1 MENLQPEKI
10 ASLSSVSPASM
21 PTERT
26 EWAERDVEEFL
37 ALPFISEFVFRNVRT
52 TVHRKQEE
60 VADFLILHRGTCLLV
75 EQKCQEDP
83 GLRTPRKAELWARK
97 KAKEGWSQ
105 VRRAFTR
112 PRDFP
117 VWCDHSRRGRVEF
130 RNGLPPIQHGIVT
143 VEVFQPVDLL
153 PDAESLPLDHD
164 GVPITYLS
172 VNDFLNLAVQLR
184 SVPELM
190 DYLAARR
197 SLPPADLRLIGE
209 EKTLLSF
216 YLLNDGSFAG
226 CAGRSDARMAVAAQQ
241 DRLRVALQRKFEA
254 DRYAYLLEH
263 VADELASRN
272 PKFSE
277 GVPPELAAAYDP
289 ADKRQNYL
297 EMQAALADLRLRER
311 VELGSAFHGA
321 IEQVAGKG
329 QGLTFRAARFDSMP
343 EWVYVLGASK
353 NVDRAGLLSSM
364 TVLMG
369 GAMAF
374 YDKLKCLVIVD
385 RDNSGY
391 EVALSRPGV
400 RPTQAH
406 VEAGK
411 RLFGGLRITSTPLR
425 FLPEH

>member
-1 MENLQPEKI
+1 
-10 ASLSSVSPASM
+10 M
-21 PTERT
+21 PTQRT
-26 EWAERDVEEFL
+26 EWAERHVEEFL
-37 ALPFISEFVFRNVRT
+37 SLPFISEFVFRNVQTREQ
-52 TVHRKQEE
+52 RKQEQ
-60 VADFLILHRGTCLLV
+60 VADFLIFHRGTGAIV
-75 EQKCQEDP
+75 DQKCQEGP
-83 GLRTPRKAELWARK
+83 SLRTRWKAELWARK
-97 KAKEGWSQ
+97 KANEGWSQ
-105 VRRAFTR
+105 VRRALTR
-112 PRDFP
+112 RRDFP
-117 VWCDHSRRGRVEF
+117 VWCDHPRRGRVEF
-130 RNGLPPIQHGIVT
+130 RNGLPPIEHGIVT
-143 VEVFQPVDLL
+143 VEVFQPVDLQ
-153 PDAESLPLDHD
+153 AAGKQLPLDHD
-164 GVPITYLS
+164 GIPITYLS

-197 SLPPADLRLIGE
+197 SLSRADLWLIGE
-209 EKTLLSF
+209 EEALFSF

-226 CAGRSDARMAVAAQQ
+226 CGGRSYARIAVAAQQ
-241 DRLRVALQRKFEA
+241 DRLRAALQRKFEA

-263 VADELASRN
+263 VADELANRN

-277 GVPPELAAAYDP
+277 GVPPALLAACDP

-311 VELGSAFHGA
+311 AELGRALHGA
-321 IEQVAGKG
+321 IERVADKG
-329 QGLTFRAARFDSMP
+329 QGFTFRAARFDSMP
-343 EWVYVLGASK
+343 EWVYVLGAAK
-353 NVDRAGLLSSM
+353 NVDRAELLSRM
-364 TVLMG
+364 MVLTG

-374 YDKLKCLVIVD
+374 YDKPRCLVIVD

-411 RLFGGLRITSTPLR
+411 RLFGRLRVTSKALH